1 MLYGSLKERRLQNQN
16 RKSFYDKTVTRVM
29 ERRHNV
35 RDDVIAMFKE

>member
-29 ERRHNV
+29 ERRQ